1 MPSSKPVSD
10 LYHTARRLA
19 RAPTSDFDDVGRG
32 VQETVRRI
40 VASIMRSVE
49 PKVVA
54 AATVG
59 ATHIDILRFH
69 GNDLDEVSG
78 FPMLTLVKGPRDHD
92 LRAVSGPTLIERLQ
106 EVLEPFEV
114 HHTWHSRSNINRIVL
129 HWDRDVAD
137 DSERD
142 EEDEEDVTGTDEA
155 DDDDDEEEEEDE
167 VASPPVPQDARALL
181 QALQRQLLA
190 VEATVSDRAASREF
204 LTHRSESEEEE
215 EAGRE
220 EEEEEEED
228 GLQDLRANLASLMRQ
243 LQ

>member
-1 MPSSKPVSD
+1 MPAKPVSD

-19 RAPTSDFDDVGRG
+19 RAPASDFDDVGRG
-32 VQETVRRI
+32 VQEAVRRI

-114 HHTWHSRSNINRIVL
+114 HHTWHTRSNINRIVL
-129 HWDRDVAD
+129 RWDRDVAD
-137 DSERD
+137 N
-142 EEDEEDVTGTDEA
+142 EEDEEEITATDEA
-155 DDDDDEEEEEDE
+155 TDEIDDDDDDGEDEEE
-167 VASPPVPQDARALL
+167 VASLPQDALGDARVLL
-181 QALQRQLLA
+181 QALQRQLQE
-190 VEATVSDRAASREF
+190 VEAATVDPSAVREYLTTVS
-204 LTHRSESEEEE
+204 
-215 EAGRE
+215 E
-220 EEEEEEED
+220 EEEEEEEE
-228 GLQDLRANLASLMRQ
+228 LAPEMQDLRASLASLMRR